1 MLLLLSSYSSC
12 NPRTYKSV
20 YTNSIKGITSSLLLL
35 SSIAAPLKSI
45 ADEGD
50 CQDINLEL
58 DDVATVIKDNCKI
71 VLNNARATGKLLY
84 RGDSSTNKKN
94 ENILSGTVT
103 TISKSKICNP
113 TPDLLFPETY
123 DNSPLAVD
131 YFKALDA
138 VMKDNKYL
146 VSPSNGHIATSNV
159 YDASDWGSVMSIW
172 PFDDSLHYAWVNTGI
187 KNENKWWELD
197 WGVPQGSRG
206 PVFWKNKE
214 LWSQFTSGIVYDK
227 KLDQIMSKSGEI
239 MFTRTN
245 KNDVIIQTINNKFN
259 INLKP
264 MSPLYIAVPV
274 VLENDLIKLLDIEPF
289 SNDIK
294 IVESQAMELDDVP
307 KSRRYMNLVQP
318 EGKGYTN
325 RYGNPFLY

>member
-1 MLLLLSSYSSC
+1 MYF
-12 NPRTYKSV
+12 N
-20 YTNSIKGITSSLLLL
+20 NIKDVSSSLLLL
-35 SSIAAPLKSI
+35 SSIIPLKSI
-45 ADEGD
+45 ADTDKD

-58 DDVATVIKDNCKI
+58 SDIANIIKDNCKI

-84 RGDSSTNKKN
+84 RGDGNSNRQK
-94 ENILSGTVT
+94 NILSGKVDS
-103 TISKSKICNP
+103 ISKSKICNP

-131 YFKALDA
+131 YFKTLDA
-138 VMKDNKYL
+138 IMKDKYP

-159 YDASDWGSVMSIW
+159 YDASDWGSVFSIW
-172 PFDDSLHYAWVNTGI
+172 PFDDSLHYAWINTGI
-187 KNENKWWELD
+187 KNENRWWELD

-206 PVFWKNKE
+206 PVFWKNQE
-214 LWSQFTSGIVYDK
+214 MISQFMMGINVDR
-227 KLDQIMSKSGEI
+227 KLDIIMSKSGEI

-245 KNDVIIQTINNKFN
+245 KNDQLIQKINNKFN
-259 INLKP
+259 LNLMP
-264 MSPLYIAVPV
+264 MSPLYIAVPI

-294 IVESQAMELDDVP
+294 IIESAAMELDDVP
-307 KSRRYMNLVQP
+307 KSRRYINLVQP